1 MKPKT
6 YVRSMDGW
14 SARLPF
20 YRWYLLREATC
31 VFVIA
36 YALVLL
42 AGLASLAHGRE
53 AFEAWRALLAT
64 PVAIAFHLLTLAAMV
79 YHSWTW
85 FKVMPKTLPF
95 IRLGG
100 RRVADA
106 TIVRSGVVAALAVS
120 ALLFALAW
128 GWLR

>member
-6 YVRSMDGW
+6 YTRSMDGW
-14 SARLPF
+14 TRRLPF

-42 AGLASLAHGRE
+42 AGLASLAQGRE
-53 AFEAWRALLAT
+53 AFDAWRTLLAS
-64 PVAIAFHLLTLAAMV
+64 PWAIAFHLLTLAAMV

-95 IRLGG
+95 LRLGG

-106 TIVRSGVVAALAVS
+106 TIVRGGVTAALAVS

-128 GWLR
+128 GLL